1 MSKAIPEGWK
11 RVRLGKYLQE
21 SKQRM
26 EMDKDLPV
34 LSVTNTQGFVLSEDF
49 FDRQVYSKNR
59 ENYKRITKGQ
69 FAYNPSRLNVGSLS
83 RLKNI
88 EAGLISPMY
97 VVFETLP
104 ELDAEFVAF
113 WLTSNY
119 TKNLIK
125 TSTQGTVR
133 DSVNYNVLAA
143 FPIAL
148 PPLPEQH
155 KIAAILGSVDKA
167 IEKTRA
173 VIEQTR
179 SLKRAMMQE
188 LLTRGIPGRHK
199 KFKKTPVGEIPEEW
213 EVVKF
218 EKAILSGPQNGL
230 YRHESD
236 YGNGTRIVRIDCFN
250 DGKFYNT
257 DFKRVNISENDIAL
271 YKVEF
276 RDILINRVNSMSHLG
291 KAAIFPM
298 IDEPTVFES
307 NMMRIRLDENMMLP
321 EYAILWLC
329 SRQIKKQIEDS
340 AKKAIAQCSINQ
352 TDVKNF
358 LFPCPSIGE
367 QLGIV
372 KAFTVMESFY
382 NANVK
387 QLEGKKTLKAALMNK
402 LLTGEIRVKK
412 ED

>member
-1 MSKAIPEGWK
+1 MIKAIPEGWK
-11 RVRLGKYLQE
+11 RVRLADVAEHIGIKAEPGTVPYVEIGDVSAGKWIYEVKDKPAPIGAIQAIENDICISNVRPTRQAVVQLKEDAAVSAGFTVLRDKGNTEWPFVFQVV
-21 SKQRM
+21 KQ
-26 EMDKDLPV
+26 KH
-34 LSVTNTQGFVLSEDF
+34 F
-49 FDRQVYSKNR
+49 FDRL
-59 ENYKRITKGQ
+59 G
-69 FAYNPSRLNVGSLS
+69 
-83 RLKNI
+83 
-88 EAGLISPMY
+88 
-97 VVFETLP
+97 
-104 ELDAEFVAF
+104 
-113 WLTSNY
+113 
-119 TKNLIK
+119 
-125 TSTQGTVR
+125 
-133 DSVNYNVLAA
+133 VLATGSTYPTCSPA
-143 FPIAL
+143 DVLSFEFSL

-155 KIAAILGSVDKA
+155 KIAAILGSVDMA

-213 EVVKF
+213 EVVRL

-257 DFKRVNISENDIAL
+257 DFKRVNISEDDIAL

-382 NANVK
+382 NTNVK
-387 QLEGKKTLKAALMNK
+387 QLEGKETLKAALMNQ